1 MQPRIILRDFANG
14 YLVAEILNRFFPNDV
29 SMHSFDKNASS
40 VHKKRDNWGL
50 LLKAI
55 KRLNVMAVTT
65 REWEAVCASEDGAAV
80 DFAGRLHGKLS
91 GPGNFRPES
100 SGAARESARVANEF
114 SGVNNSSNGRSV
126 SGGGFS
132 GVSNANTL
140 RVPRGDAR
148 KTNTPGPDIDLDD
161 ML

>member
-1 MQPRIILRDFANG
+1 MGAPSQKGDG
-14 YLVAEILNRFFPNDV
+14 DSDEEDV
-29 SMHSFDKNASS
+29 D
-40 VHKKRDNWGL
+40 
-50 LLKAI
+50 
-55 KRLNVMAVTT
+55 
-65 REWEAVCASEDGAAV
+65 DG
-80 DFAGRLHGKLS
+80 F
-91 GPGNFRPES
+91 
-100 SGAARESARVANEF
+100 EF